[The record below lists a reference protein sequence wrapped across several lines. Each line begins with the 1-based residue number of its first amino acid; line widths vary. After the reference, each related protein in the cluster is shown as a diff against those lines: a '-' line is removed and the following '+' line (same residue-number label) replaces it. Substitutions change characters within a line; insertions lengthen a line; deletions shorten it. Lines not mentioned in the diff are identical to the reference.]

1 MIKFFRHIRR
11 SLINQNK
18 MGKYFKYA
26 IGEILLVVIG
36 ILIAVQINAYVSQK
50 KLESDNKVF
59 LNKMISELELNKKR
73 MRFLAIEG
81 LPEKGAPG
89 LKQIIQNCDTILK
102 LSYVGFQEKD
112 FPFVRKTPVNA
123 GRSFLNLHTSIY
135 EELLNTG
142 KLYSL
147 ASDSLITDIKN
158 YYKRLQ
164 REDLYNKENYKVV
177 TKGIDLFR
185 NNRFEISMD
194 LQFDES
200 FSLKNYP
207 WYFDKTSK
215 PYKDF
220 QKGVALMHSGQSNN
234 YRKMLEIITYSDS
247 LIVRIKKELND

>member
-1 MIKFFRHIRR
+1 MIKFFRHIRK
-11 SLINQNK
+11 SLIQQNK

-36 ILIAVQINAYVSQK
+36 ILIAVQINAFVSQN

-59 LNKMISELELNKKR
+59 LNKMVSELELNKKR
-73 MRFLAIEG
+73 MRFLAIEA
-81 LPEKGAPG
+81 LPEQGVPS
-89 LKQIIQNCDTILK
+89 LEQVIQNCDTILK

-112 FPFVRKTPVNA
+112 FPFVRKTQVNN
-123 GRSFLNLHTSIY
+123 GRTFLNLHTSIY

-164 REDLYNKENYKVV
+164 REDLYNKENQKIVDE
-177 TKGIDLFR
+177 GNNLFR
-185 NNRFEISMD
+185 NNASEILMD
-194 LQFDES
+194 IQFDES

-220 QKGVALMHSGQSNN
+220 QKGVALMRLGQSKN
-234 YRKMLEIITYSDS
+234 YSKMLQIITHSDS
-247 LIVRIKKELND
+247 LIVKIKKELND